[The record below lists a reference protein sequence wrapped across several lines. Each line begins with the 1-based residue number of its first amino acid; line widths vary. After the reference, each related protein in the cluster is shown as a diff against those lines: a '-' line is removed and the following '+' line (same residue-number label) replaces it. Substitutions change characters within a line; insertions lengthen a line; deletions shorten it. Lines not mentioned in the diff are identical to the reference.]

1 MFLIKKTI
9 EKSDSKCFPANTKRK
24 KESIRLH
31 VAKNT
36 RKKETQNLLA
46 LNFL

>member
-1 MFLIKKTI
+1 MFPSEYK
-9 EKSDSKCFPANTKRK
+9 AK